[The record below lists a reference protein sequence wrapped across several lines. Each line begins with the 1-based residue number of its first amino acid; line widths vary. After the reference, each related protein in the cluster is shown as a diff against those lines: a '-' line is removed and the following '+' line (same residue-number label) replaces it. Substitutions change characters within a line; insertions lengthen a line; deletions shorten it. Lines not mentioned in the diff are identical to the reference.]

1 MDELHP
7 LLTSQLQ
14 DVGWTG
20 SRALSADRLRDL
32 LEAVDDAYA
41 QADEDR
47 RELQRTLDSLSRET
61 RKIHDELVEEHVRMR
76 AVLESLSDAVLHV
89 DEHHEILFVNP
100 VAENLLG
107 RSRDEV
113 TGRNLSRTFEL
124 HDEAGTRHS
133 AEDVVRRGLEVI
145 HGESRVAWLARPD
158 GSRVEVTW
166 TATRVA
172 REGRSLG
179 FVLVLRDLTEERD
192 VERRLQEARVAMESA
207 RQADRAKSNFLANMS
222 HEIRTPMNG
231 VVGMVDLLLE
241 TALTSEQRA
250 YAETVRGSA
259 QSLLA
264 ILNDI
269 LDFSKIEAG
278 MLEIDPIPFDLRRAV
293 EEVAE
298 LLAPTAES
306 KDLELIV
313 RYAPDAPRHL
323 VGDAGRVRQI
333 VTNLV
338 GNAVKFTREGHV
350 LLDVE
355 CVSASETQA
364 KIRISVQDTGIGIS
378 KSMVPKLFRK
388 FTQADGSTTRRFGG
402 TGLGLAISKQL
413 VELMGGTI
421 GVESE
426 VDGGSTFWLE
436 IPFRVNREAPAPLR
450 SEDLSGIRMMVIH
463 GSDTGRRALLEQLD
477 HWGIRSEGF
486 ARGAEALRRLR
497 EALAEGDPFRIAILS
512 NHLRGMD
519 AETLGDLVKGDPE
532 LRDTDLVLL
541 TTVGEQG
548 DARRLDRI
556 GFAGYLVRPVREAA
570 LKQTLE
576 VVWGG
581 RKHGVAQG
589 LVTRHLLHD
598 SAVFAQPAPPATR
611 RAGRVLLGEDNPVA
625 QRIARAMLEGLGFEV
640 SVASDGPA
648 VLAAHESSDFD
659 AIFMDCRMP
668 GVDGLEATAVIRSRE
683 KPIGRHTPII
693 ALTAAAMETDE
704 AACISAGMD
713 DYLAKPYG
721 REAFERVLNKWVS
734 APARRR
740 PDSGSVN

>member
-7 LLTSQLQ
+7 LLTSQLE

-20 SRALSADRLRDL
+20 ARALSAARLRDL

-113 TGRNLSRTFEL
+113 TGRNLSRVLEL
-124 HDEAGTRHS
+124 YDGQGARRS
-133 AEDVVRRGLEVI
+133 AEETVSRGLKATGIGDSVL
-145 HGESRVAWLARPD
+145 HLARAD
-158 GSRVEVTW
+158 GSRVPVSSSV
-166 TATRVA
+166 TRVA

-179 FVLVLRDLTEERD
+179 YVLVLRDLTEAREA
-192 VERRLQEARVAMESA
+192 ERRLQEARVAMDSA

-241 TALTSEQRA
+241 TALTPEQRE

-259 QSLLA
+259 QSLLG

-278 MLEIDPIPFDLRRAV
+278 MLEIDTIPFDLRRAV

-323 VGDAGRVRQI
+323 IGDAGRVRQI
-333 VTNLV
+333 VMNLV
-338 GNAVKFTREGHV
+338 GNAIKFTREGHV

-364 KIRISVQDTGIGIS
+364 RIRLSVQDTGIGIS
-378 KSMVPKLFRK
+378 KGMVPKLFRK

-426 VDGGSTFWLE
+426 VDGGSTFRLE
-436 IPFRVNREAPAPLR
+436 VPFRVNREAPPPLR
-450 SEDLSGIRMMVIH
+450 TEDLSGIRMMVIH
-463 GSDTGRRALLEQLD
+463 GSDTGRRALLEQLE

-497 EALAEGDPFRIAILS
+497 EGLSDGDPFRVVILS
-512 NHLRGMD
+512 NHLQGMD
-519 AETLGDLVKGDPE
+519 AETLGDLVKGDPD

-556 GFAGYLVRPVREAA
+556 GFSGYLVRPIREVA

-576 VVWGG
+576 VVWGA

-598 SAVFAQPAPPATR
+598 SAVFAQPVPPAPR
-611 RAGRVLLGEDNPVA
+611 RAGRILLGEDNPVA

-640 SVASDGPA
+640 SVAADGPS
-648 VLAAHESSDFD
+648 VLAAHETADFD
-659 AIFMDCRMP
+659 AILMDCRMP
-668 GVDGLEATAVIRSRE
+668 GIDGLEATAVIRRREMSR
-683 KPIGRHTPII
+683 GRHTPII
-693 ALTAAAMETDE
+693 ALTAAAVEGDE
-704 AACISAGMD
+704 AECKGAGMD
-713 DYLAKPYG
+713 DYLPKPYG
-721 REAFERVLNKWVS
+721 REAFERVLTKWVT
-734 APARRR
+734 AR
-740 PDSGSVN
+740 PSGTTG